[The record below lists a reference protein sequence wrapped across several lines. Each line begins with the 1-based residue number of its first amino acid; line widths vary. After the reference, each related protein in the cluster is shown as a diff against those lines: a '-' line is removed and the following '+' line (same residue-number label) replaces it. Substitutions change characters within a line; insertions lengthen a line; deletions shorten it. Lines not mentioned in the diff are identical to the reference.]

1 MNTNE
6 QDSWQ
11 DLEGEHNSDIISK
24 FTSFQYFCSNIIH
37 LQHLPVYF
45 QQIKP
50 NKGFALKAGFK
61 LYDGFSVKTTQL
73 FQRHN
78 CANFAD
84 FGDKTKITSALNSLL
99 LQSALFNVDT
109 MPLLLAELGNFFFN
123 ILFLKVDGSV
133 QRSCFVHRCSKR
145 QSNRS
150 NATFR
155 LPFPISLPF
164 QIQIGG
170 QTGPNCFPRKDNTT
184 KHAKKRPLSSD
195 SKISV
200 RNECET
206 TSAPSN

>member
-1 MNTNE
+1 MILFPNSPHFNIFAQT
-6 QDSWQ
+6 SSTYSTYPSIFSKLSAIKVLRLRL
-11 DLEGEHNSDIISK
+11 DLNYMMDFQSK
-24 FTSFQYFCSNIIH
+24 
-37 LQHLPVYF
+37 L
-45 QQIKP
+45 
-50 NKGFALKAGFK
+50 
-61 LYDGFSVKTTQL
+61 
-73 FQRHN
+73 HN
-78 CANFAD
+78 CFNGIIAPISLIS
-84 FGDKTKITSALNSLL
+84 GTKQKSPQRWIRSSYRAHYSMYILCFCYW
-99 LQSALFNVDT
+99 QSW
-109 MPLLLAELGNFFFN
+109 GIFFN

-155 LPFPISLPF
+155 SPFPILLPF
-164 QIQIGG
+164 QIQISC
-170 QTGPNCFPRKDNTT
+170 QTGPNCFPRKDNAT

>member
-1 MNTNE
+1 MILFPNSPHFNIFAQT
-6 QDSWQ
+6 SSTYSTYPSIFSKLSAIKVLRLRL
-11 DLEGEHNSDIISK
+11 DLNYMMDFQSK
-24 FTSFQYFCSNIIH
+24 
-37 LQHLPVYF
+37 L
-45 QQIKP
+45 
-50 NKGFALKAGFK
+50 
-61 LYDGFSVKTTQL
+61 
-73 FQRHN
+73 HN
-78 CANFAD
+78 CFNGIIAPISLIS
-84 FGDKTKITSALNSLL
+84 GTKQKSPQRWIRSSYRAHYSMYILCFRYW
-99 LQSALFNVDT
+99 QSW
-109 MPLLLAELGNFFFN
+109 GIFFN

-155 LPFPISLPF
+155 SPFPILLPF
-164 QIQIGG
+164 QIQIGC
-170 QTGPNCFPRKDNTT
+170 QTGPNCFPRKDNAT